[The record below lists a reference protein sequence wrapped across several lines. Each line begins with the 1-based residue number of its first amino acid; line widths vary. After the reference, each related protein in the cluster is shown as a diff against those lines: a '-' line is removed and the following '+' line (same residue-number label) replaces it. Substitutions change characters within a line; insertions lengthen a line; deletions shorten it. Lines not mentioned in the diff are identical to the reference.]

1 MTIFPG
7 FPGGSVGKEFP
18 CSAGDTGEV
27 DSIPESG
34 RSPGGGHGNPLQYF
48 AWRIPWTEASW
59 QVTIHRATKSQRWL
73 KRLSMHEHPVFQVPF
88 VFFLYWM
95 VLTLFSKISW
105 QYIYIYFCTLNSIPM
120 MCMSILMPIL
130 HYLNDCSFMVSFEIE
145 KRESSDFLFSI
156 ALMVNLITE
165 IDHFWDIPDFL
176 LRNRND
182 STNIA
187 IRKNKAILCSYLV
200 S

>member
-1 MTIFPG
+1 
-7 FPGGSVGKEFP
+7 
-18 CSAGDTGEV
+18 
-27 DSIPESG
+27 
-34 RSPGGGHGNPLQYF
+34 
-48 AWRIPWTEASW
+48 
-59 QVTIHRATKSQRWL
+59 
-73 KRLSMHEHPVFQVPF
+73 
-88 VFFLYWM
+88 
-95 VLTLFSKISW
+95 
-105 QYIYIYFCTLNSIPM
+105 M

>member
-1 MTIFPG
+1 MATHSSILPG
-7 FPGGSVGKEFP
+7 ESHGQKRPGRLQ
-18 CSAGDTGEV
+18 
-27 DSIPESG
+27 SIGP
-34 RSPGGGHGNPLQYF
+34 
-48 AWRIPWTEASW
+48 
-59 QVTIHRATKSQRWL
+59 QRVRDDWSNWACMNIQFSKYHL
-73 KRLSMHEHPVFQVPF
+73 FS
-88 VFFLYWM
+88 FFIEWCWH
-95 VLTLFSKISW
+95 FSKISW

-156 ALMVNLITE
+156 VLMVDLITE